1 MNAWKK
7 NRDARLPPL
16 LILLFWL
23 IGCMPGRADAALV
36 HALEENGQ
44 RDVFSFPLL
53 AGQKEPVLELQDPKT
68 LRVTIP
74 GQKSIPYDKAK
85 IAKAN
90 LVESIKLEE
99 ILDGEMGLYL
109 TLFLKEPLLDFYG
122 RVQPPPDNQA
132 NTSNQP
138 PVYRLGIER
147 PVSPITTGPVRI
159 LGARILP
166 GRDGTL
172 AVFSVTGPVQVHP
185 TIDYGAGVLKL
196 VWTGA
201 SEAPSWQ
208 PPAPGGLIERLL
220 DYPFAKHVE
229 MELSLHKAAGQAFFY
244 AEPQAGLF
252 VVEIR
257 EKGPS
262 GRETSTLKPGE
273 EAKQMVIPTR
283 EAEAQKLFTT
293 RMDALA
299 KGIVIPLNRLTNPI
313 FDNPPDKVTL
323 SRTPVDEAYFFDKA
337 KESERQQNFAQARAY
352 LNSLVE
358 TFPKTPNREV
368 IDLYKLSL
376 GNRIERQPGTVL
388 DELDEIFARHPN
400 TKQYARLRLQQL
412 RSFNNAEQY
421 QNAAAIM
428 FDPNLP
434 KNDPEVLLERGRTYM
449 EMERWD
455 DADKALRS
463 ILTMEPLPDK
473 NKAEA
478 YFLLARLASRQ
489 AHGDQAATILDGLSP
504 ELSALLANRPGTLQ
518 EMADIY
524 FNSGRFPQAYNMYI
538 RFLDNYPRDPSRAPW
553 ALLRIGDINRRM
565 GKIKES
571 EQTFQ
576 RLALQ
581 FPKSQAM
588 YWQRIYKIRLDEKR
602 PLEERL
608 KDLDAI
614 IAEKPLAGATSEAQ
628 FSQALLLGEAKRFH
642 EAMARLNHLLVLSSR
657 GAIVNRVNILK
668 KNILETGM
676 TEAVE
681 SGRPEQA
688 VALAESFGSDWSQK
702 ADFDRPRVL
711 LAEALLRI
719 GLPERVP
726 PLLNANKL
734 PEAAEFT
741 QLLRS
746 MKQAPE
752 AAAATEADGGAT
764 RKISPP
770 AARVVLAEAGRLAKK
785 EQWNDIMNLLENL
798 PESVFNP
805 DEKERRLRLL
815 AMAATARGRFPQAV
829 GTLEKLLF
837 EKPVRDGRDY
847 YWYATILQDWQGDD
861 KSLPAFN
868 RVATEST
875 NKEVQALAHMR
886 IGDIL
891 QRKGDLPGSQ
901 KAFQEAS
908 SLDPE
913 SAWGRVARENALH
926 LKMVQSLAVE

>member
-7 NRDARLPPL
+7 NRTGIL
-16 LILLFWL
+16 LILVFLL
-23 IGCMPGRADAALV
+23 IGCLPRTA
-36 HALEENGQ
+36 HATMTLSVEENGR
-44 RDVFSFPLL
+44 RDVFSFPLR
-53 AGQKEPVLELQDPKT
+53 AGLKEPSLKLLDPKT
-68 LRVTIP
+68 LRITIP
-74 GQKSIPYDKAK
+74 GLRTLPYDTKKMAQSVF
-85 IAKAN
+85 
-90 LVESIKLEE
+90 VEGIKVEE
-99 ILDGEMGLYL
+99 TRDDEMGLYL
-109 TLFLKEPLLDFYG
+109 TLLLKEPLLEFHG
-122 RVQPPPDNQA
+122 RIVGQPANRSETAAPQPPI
-132 NTSNQP
+132 
-138 PVYRLGIER
+138 YRLGIER
-147 PVSPITTGPVRI
+147 PVSPVPTGPVSI
-159 LGARILP
+159 LGGRILP

-172 AVFSVTGPVQVHP
+172 AIFSVTGPVTVNP
-185 TIDYGAGVLKL
+185 SIDYGAGILKL
-196 VWTGA
+196 VWAGA
-201 SEAPSWQ
+201 SEAPSWH
-208 PPAPGGLIERLL
+208 PPAPSGLIERVL

-229 MELSLHKAAGQAFFY
+229 MELSLHKNAGQAFFY

-257 EKGPS
+257 EKASS
-262 GRETSTLKPGE
+262 GREASAIKSGD
-273 EAKQMVIPTR
+273 EAKQVVIPTR

-293 RMDALA
+293 RMEALA
-299 KGIVIPLNRLTNPI
+299 KGKVLPLNRLADPV
-313 FDNPPDKVTL
+313 FENPPAKVIL
-323 SRTPVDEAYFFDKA
+323 AKTPVDEAYFFDKA
-337 KESERQQNFAQARAY
+337 REYERQRNFPQARAY
-352 LNSLVE
+352 LTSLLEV
-358 TFPKTPNREV
+358 FPQSPNQEV
-368 IDLYKLSL
+368 VRLYKLSL
-376 GNRIERQPGTVL
+376 ADHLDRQPGVI
-388 DELDEIFARHPN
+388 LDEIESILARHPN
-400 TKQYARLRLQQL
+400 TKHYAKLRLQQL
-412 RSFNNAEQY
+412 IAFNDAEQY

-434 KNDPEVLLERGRTYM
+434 KNAPEVLLERGRTYM
-449 EMERWD
+449 EIERWE
-455 DADKALRS
+455 DAEKTLRLA
-463 ILTMEPLPDK
+463 LTMEPSSEQ
-473 NKAEA
+473 NKADA

-489 AHGDQAATILDGLSP
+489 AHDDQAAAILDTLAP
-504 ELSALLANRPGTLQ
+504 EYAALLANRPGTLQ

-538 RFLDNYPRDPSRAPW
+538 RFLDNYPRDASRAPW

-588 YWQRIYKIRLDEKR
+588 YWQRIYKIRMDEKR

-608 KDLDAI
+608 KDLDTI
-614 IAEKPLAGATSEAQ
+614 IAEKPLPGALTEAE
-628 FSQALLLGEAKRFH
+628 FSQALLLGEAKRFP
-642 EAMARLNHLLVLSSR
+642 EAMAKLNHLLVLSSR
-657 GAIVNRVNILK
+657 GTIIKRANLLK

-676 TEAVE
+676 SEALE

-688 VALAESFGSDWSQK
+688 AALAETYGSDWRNK
-702 ADFDRPRVL
+702 PDFDRARVL

-719 GLPERVP
+719 GIPERVP
-726 PLLNANKL
+726 PLLADNKL

-741 QLLRS
+741 QLLVS
-746 MKQAPE
+746 MKQSSE
-752 AAAATEADGGAT
+752 MSATSEADGSAL

-805 DEKERRLRLL
+805 DEKQRRLRLL

-829 GTLEKLLF
+829 STLEKLLF
-837 EKPVRDGRDY
+837 EKPLQDGRDY

-861 KSLPAFN
+861 KSLPAFK
-868 RVATEST
+868 RVAAEST

-891 QRKGDLPGSQ
+891 QRKGDLPASQ

-908 SLDPE
+908 RLDPE
-913 SAWGRVARENALH
+913 SSWARVARENAQH